1 MRFQSCYLLRVSQ
14 NQDKLLESLLKGSF
28 ALFCIFLYLFVQCK
42 TNFDTSTNLAH
53 LWRWQSPEH
62 PPTGC
67 HADHALN
74 LGAPKGQVGQVGQ
87 VQVLRVTWSRG
98 AMQSFSSFVFIRI
111 LCCVWKIWNSFFA
124 KSLQLHP
131 LPAAPFF
138 CATKVSEYPVL
149 SFWVLS
155 SQSTGKH
162 GSHSWRSG
170 PRHKLP
176 LCFRW
181 VQKFHAEATNTFS
194 KGAQRHGRTWSDT
207 HFERNCDSWFVFW
220 FSASANNLYNWSF
233 LFIFVLLFSP
243 DLSFLV

>member
-98 AMQSFSSFVFIRI
+98 AMQSFSSFIFIRI
-111 LCCVWKIWNSFFA
+111 RPHFYMIMAYALYIYYIVRYSNPWCS
-124 KSLQLHP
+124 
-131 LPAAPFF
+131 
-138 CATKVSEYPVL
+138 
-149 SFWVLS
+149 
-155 SQSTGKH
+155 
-162 GSHSWRSG
+162 
-170 PRHKLP
+170 
-176 LCFRW
+176 
-181 VQKFHAEATNTFS
+181 
-194 KGAQRHGRTWSDT
+194 HGRCRCRTIET
-207 HFERNCDSWFVFW
+207 
-220 FSASANNLYNWSF
+220 
-233 LFIFVLLFSP
+233 
-243 DLSFLV
+243 

>member
-1 MRFQSCYLLRVSQ
+1 MINTLRLDEVS
-14 NQDKLLESLLKGSF
+14 KLLSAQSLTTPRQTPRIIAKRIICS
-28 ALFCIFLYLFVQCK
+28 FCIFLYLFVQCK

-74 LGAPKGQVGQVGQ
+74 LGAPKGQVGQV
-87 VQVLRVTWSRG
+87 QVLRVTWSRG
-98 AMQSFSSFVFIRI
+98 AIFLVIRI
-111 LCCVWKIWNSFFA
+111 LDSVLCLKNLAFFLR
-124 KSLQLHP
+124 KVTTVTSLTCRNV
-131 LPAAPFF
+131 F
-138 CATKVSEYPVL
+138 CAIKVSEYPVL

-181 VQKFHAEATNTFS
+181 VQKFHAEAANTFS

-207 HFERNCDSWFVFW
+207 HFERNFDSWLVFW
-220 FSASANNLYNWSF
+220 FSASANN
-233 LFIFVLLFSP
+233 
-243 DLSFLV
+243 

>member
-28 ALFCIFLYLFVQCK
+28 ALFCIFLYLFVQC
-42 TNFDTSTNLAH
+42 NTSTNLAH

-98 AMQSFSSFVFIRI
+98 AMQSFSSFVFWI
-111 LCCVWKIWNSFFA
+111 LCCVWKIWHSFFA

-131 LPAAPFF
+131 LPAAFF
-138 CATKVSEYPVL
+138 LCNKSIRIYPNIQFWVSE
-149 SFWVLS
+149 SWAH
-155 SQSTGKH
+155 SQRESTAHTLG
-162 GSHSWRSG
+162 GLDLG
-170 PRHKLP
+170 CINYKLP

-207 HFERNCDSWFVFW
+207 HFERNCDSWLVFW
-220 FSASANNLYNWSF
+220 FSASANN
-233 LFIFVLLFSP
+233 
-243 DLSFLV
+243 